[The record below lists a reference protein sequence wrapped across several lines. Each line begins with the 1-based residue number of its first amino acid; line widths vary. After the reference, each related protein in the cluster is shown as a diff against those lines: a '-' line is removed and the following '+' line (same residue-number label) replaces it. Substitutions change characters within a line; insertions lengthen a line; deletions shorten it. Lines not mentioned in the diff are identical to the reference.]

1 VALIASLVLFSE
13 SGGRNTGLTR
23 RGLFDNKKFFQ
34 IGFMVLALSGLLVTA
49 EDLIY
54 FGLNST
60 KFHWSSSDLL
70 MVGLSNLAN
79 VVFAIL
85 FLRYLSKKYN
95 AALALTTLTLTVV
108 GWIGYLASI
117 SPHVMH
123 NVPPMIPLIGRWCQ
137 IAACTGSPLESILW
151 PFMWGSGFSFGIYNF
166 YVNADFVVKLL
177 FFGLCILKYPR
188 ETVRP
193 VRSMA
198 AHA

>member
-1 VALIASLVLFSE
+1 MKRLAASLALFLALILGGWAVKGMITLWPTRGDWLGGDVENFHMYCFIGVGGAVALSASLVLFSE

-108 GWIGYLASI
+108 GWIATWRPFLLMS
-117 SPHVMH
+117 
-123 NVPPMIPLIGRWCQ
+123 
-137 IAACTGSPLESILW
+137 CTMFL
-151 PFMWGSGFSFGIYNF
+151 
-166 YVNADFVVKLL
+166 
-177 FFGLCILKYPR
+177 R
-188 ETVRP
+188 
-193 VRSMA
+193 
-198 AHA
+198 